1 MTQILGE
8 RYRQKIKT
16 PEELRDI
23 IGPIPR
29 ARRAIMCHGVFD
41 VVHPGHLRHMMYAK
55 SKADILIASI
65 TADIHISKGAYRPHV
80 PQDLRALNLAAFEMI
95 DYVVIDPNA
104 TPLENIHIIKPDLL
118 AKGYEYTAE
127 GLPAKTGEE
136 AEALR
141 SYGGDILFTPGDI
154 VYSSS
159 RLIEM
164 KAPNLSLEKLQL
176 AMERSGAKFDDLRR
190 TIDRLSSQRV
200 HIVGDT
206 IVDSYTQCAMIGGLT
221 KTPTMSV
228 LFESRKD
235 YVGGAAIVA
244 KHCRAAGAAVE
255 FSTVLG
261 EDALADFVVD
271 DLKACGVEVK
281 ATIDR
286 RRPTVNK
293 NAVVVGGYRLLKID
307 TLDNTTISDS
317 ILAALTANV
326 RETKAGAV
334 VYSDFRHG
342 IFNRRTIPALIA
354 AIPDDKFR
362 VADSQV
368 ASRWGNITEF
378 CDFDMIT
385 PNERE
390 ARFALA
396 DQDSGIRPLASK
408 LYDEAK
414 CKFLI
419 LKLGER
425 GVLACNSTDHTSL
438 DSFFVIDSF
447 VENLVDPVGAG
458 DALLAYSTLA
468 MLVNRDTIQ
477 ATIIGTLAAGCECEF
492 DGNVPVTP
500 DHVHKKLDQIERR
513 MNYA

>member
-1 MTQILGE
+1 M
-8 RYRQKIKT
+8 
-16 PEELRDI
+16 
-23 IGPIPR
+23 
-29 ARRAIMCHGVFD
+29 
-41 VVHPGHLRHMMYAK
+41 
-55 SKADILIASI
+55 
-65 TADIHISKGAYRPHV
+65 
-80 PQDLRALNLAAFEMI
+80 
-95 DYVVIDPNA
+95 
-104 TPLENIHIIKPDLL
+104 L

-127 GLPAKTGEE
+127 GLPAKTSEE

-317 ILAALTANV
+317 NSRGADGERARDEGGRRRLFRLPAWHIQPTHDSGPHRGDPATTSSASPTV
-326 RETKAGAV
+326 RSQAAGAT
-334 VYSDFRHG
+334 S
-342 IFNRRTIPALIA
+342 
-354 AIPDDKFR
+354 
-362 VADSQV
+362 
-368 ASRWGNITEF
+368 
-378 CDFDMIT
+378 
-385 PNERE
+385 PNS
-390 ARFALA
+390 A
-396 DQDSGIRPLASK
+396 
-408 LYDEAK
+408 
-414 CKFLI
+414 
-419 LKLGER
+419 
-425 GVLACNSTDHTSL
+425 VST
-438 DSFFVIDSF
+438 
-447 VENLVDPVGAG
+447 
-458 DALLAYSTLA
+458 
-468 MLVNRDTIQ
+468 
-477 ATIIGTLAAGCECEF
+477 
-492 DGNVPVTP
+492 
-500 DHVHKKLDQIERR
+500 
-513 MNYA
+513 